1 MRAMQAIAAMA
12 KNRVIGNKQGIPW
25 HLPEDFRWF
34 KEKTM
39 GHILLMGRK
48 TFESIGRPLPG
59 RETWILSRSNFTAA
73 NCRVFAAMDDLPPV
87 ADGKILW
94 LCGGARLYQ
103 QFLPTCS
110 DLYLTRVNRS
120 VAGDA
125 CFPPFESMFSLV
137 TIIKETPDFRIEHYR
152 HCSNSNF

>member
-12 KNRVIGNKQGIPW
+12 ENRVIGNKQNIPW

-59 RETWILSRSNFTAA
+59 RETWILSRTNFAA
-73 NCRVFAAMDDLPPV
+73 ADCRVFADIGDLPPV
-87 ADGKILW
+87 TDGKILW
-94 LCGGARLYQ
+94 LCGGARLYE
-103 QFLPTCS
+103 QFLPACT
-110 DLYLTRVNRS
+110 DLYLTRVYRS
-120 VAGDA
+120 VEGDA
-125 CFPPFESMFSLV
+125 VFPPFEENFSLV
-137 TIIKETPDFRIEHYR
+137 NTIKETPEFRIEHYR
-152 HCSNSNF
+152 NCRNSNF